1 MADRLDNPTN
11 LNKLLNGDTEGLE
24 VLLASRHLDFLKEEN
39 VYRKGALNM
48 NFNSPTQLLAFFKI
62 WYPTLGG
69 TGVKELKKLKH
80 PVIESFKSS
89 LKPAS

>member
-1 MADRLDNPTN
+1 
-11 LNKLLNGDTEGLE
+11 
-24 VLLASRHLDFLKEEN
+24 VN

-80 PVIESFKSS
+80 PVIESFKKFTKASKLVSS
-89 LKPAS
+89 FGRKMFNYIERMVEYTLGSLS

>member
-1 MADRLDNPTN
+1 
-11 LNKLLNGDTEGLE
+11 
-24 VLLASRHLDFLKEEN
+24 
-39 VYRKGALNM
+39 M

>member
-1 MADRLDNPTN
+1 
-11 LNKLLNGDTEGLE
+11 
-24 VLLASRHLDFLKEEN
+24 
-39 VYRKGALNM
+39 M
-48 NFNSPTQLLAFFKI
+48 NFSPTQLLAFFKI

>member
-1 MADRLDNPTN
+1 
-11 LNKLLNGDTEGLE
+11 
-24 VLLASRHLDFLKEEN
+24 
-39 VYRKGALNM
+39 M
-48 NFNSPTQLLAFFKI
+48 NSHTAVSFQI

-69 TGVKELKKLKH
+69 TGVKELKKKT

>member
-1 MADRLDNPTN
+1 
-11 LNKLLNGDTEGLE
+11 
-24 VLLASRHLDFLKEEN
+24 
-39 VYRKGALNM
+39 M
-48 NFNSPTQLLAFFKI
+48 NFNSPTQLAFFKI

-80 PVIESFKSS
+80 PVESRSKSS